1 MSKNGKQ
8 IASNLPKISIQI
20 QSIANM
26 CKNLHIVTLCC
37 SRAKNHVKELSL
49 WFPEHILYNKNKLSN
64 IKHQDMTYDDI
75 EYQSKQ
81 EMQIT
86 Q

>member
-1 MSKNGKQ
+1 M
-8 IASNLPKISIQI
+8 
-20 QSIANM
+20 
-26 CKNLHIVTLCC
+26 
-37 SRAKNHVKELSL
+37 SL